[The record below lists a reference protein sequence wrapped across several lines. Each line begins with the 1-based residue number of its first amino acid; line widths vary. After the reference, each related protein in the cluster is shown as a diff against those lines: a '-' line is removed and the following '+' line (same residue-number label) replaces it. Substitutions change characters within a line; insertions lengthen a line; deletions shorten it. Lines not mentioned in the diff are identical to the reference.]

1 MAVNAGRSPEAP
13 AIENERSNPM
23 SDENS
28 QKRITVDL
36 DPRVAEGDYA
46 NLTLVT
52 YSPAEFFVDFAR
64 MVPGAPKA
72 KVNNRIILTPQAA
85 KALQKL
91 LAANVERWESVHGE
105 IKLAGGPD
113 LGPDT
118 GFQAN

>member
-1 MAVNAGRSPEAP
+1 
-13 AIENERSNPM
+13 M
-23 SDENS
+23 SDKNS

-36 DPRVAEGDYA
+36 GPEVAEGIYA

-72 KVNNRIILTPQAA
+72 KVHSRVILTPQSA

-91 LAANVERWESVHGE
+91 LAVNVERWESIHGE
-105 IKLAGGPD
+105 IKLTGGLGGPD
-113 LGPDT
+113 GPGGPEMGPET
-118 GFQAN
+118 GFQTN

>member
-1 MAVNAGRSPEAP
+1 
-13 AIENERSNPM
+13 M
-23 SDENS
+23 SDPKPPKARPRQLNV
-28 QKRITVDL
+28 KL
-36 DPRVAEGDYA
+36 DDDIAQGTYA

-72 KVNNRIILTPQAA
+72 KVQSRIILTPQSA

-91 LAANVERWESVHGE
+91 LAANVERWEALHGE
-105 IKLAGGPD
+105 IKLTSGSEMGPEAGPD
-113 LGPDT
+113 M